1 MPHLTRLTDYP
12 IIFGLLS
19 FLLLWLA
26 AWIGVTFLRRH
37 RELDEG
43 VREDFGVVLAATLT
57 LLGLILGF
65 SFSMA
70 ISRYDQRKNLE
81 EEEANAIGTQY
92 LRAGLLPAAD
102 AAKVRALLKDYL
114 DLRIQFYIVRDEE
127 QYRQI
132 NARTAK
138 LQTELWNA
146 VQAPA
151 VAQPIADHGARR
163 GRHERRAQFP
173 GLHAGRVVE
182 PDSPYCVDI
191 DDVHSDRQQSAG
203 RLRRAVGEAGPQAAA
218 GPAAGRGHHVH
229 ADRRHRQ
236 STRRSHPRGA
246 AKSAQ
251 PRGQPAR
258 ALIDSARPQ
267 RKFAAIYIESPT
279 DQLTPFPPRRRIT
292 MIPLTRCLPF
302 AAMAAC
308 AIALAAPAAAQTKE
322 PLKIGFVYV
331 SPIGDA
337 GWTFQHDTGRKEME
351 KALGGKVTT
360 KYIESVPEG
369 ADAERVIRDLAQ
381 SGHNLIFTTSF
392 GYMNPTLKVATAF
405 PKVDFEHATG
415 YKTAK
420 NVGIY
425 NARFYEG
432 RYLAGIVAGKM
443 SKTGVAGYV
452 AAFPIPEVVMG
463 INAFARGMRS
473 VNPKAEVKVI
483 WTNSWF
489 DPGRESEASTT
500 LVSQG
505 ADVLTHH
512 TDSTATVQTAEAK
525 KVYAIAYHSDMSKYG
540 PNAQLTAVTHHWGD
554 YYTKVAQSVVDGKWQ
569 QDNVW
574 GGIKDGMIKLA
585 PFNKVVPPDVVA
597 MVKKAEGEIA
607 AGKLHPFTGPMK
619 TNDGKEVLAA
629 GKTITDA
636 ELSKMDYYV
645 EGVVGKLPAS
655 K

>member
-1 MPHLTRLTDYP
+1 MMP
-12 IIFGLLS
+12 
-19 FLLLWLA
+19 
-26 AWIGVTFLRRH
+26 
-37 RELDEG
+37 
-43 VREDFGVVLAATLT
+43 
-57 LLGLILGF
+57 
-65 SFSMA
+65 
-70 ISRYDQRKNLE
+70 
-81 EEEANAIGTQY
+81 
-92 LRAGLLPAAD
+92 LP
-102 AAKVRALLKDYL
+102 
-114 DLRIQFYIVRDEE
+114 
-127 QYRQI
+127 
-132 NARTAK
+132 
-138 LQTELWNA
+138 
-146 VQAPA
+146 
-151 VAQPIADHGARR
+151 
-163 GRHERRAQFP
+163 
-173 GLHAGRVVE
+173 
-182 PDSPYCVDI
+182 
-191 DDVHSDRQQSAG
+191 
-203 RLRRAVGEAGPQAAA
+203 
-218 GPAAGRGHHVH
+218 
-229 ADRRHRQ
+229 
-236 STRRSHPRGA
+236 
-246 AKSAQ
+246 
-251 PRGQPAR
+251 
-258 ALIDSARPQ
+258 
-267 RKFAAIYIESPT
+267 
-279 DQLTPFPPRRRIT
+279 
-292 MIPLTRCLPF
+292 RCMTYV
-302 AAMAAC
+302 AMAAC
-308 AIALAAPAAAQTKE
+308 AIALAAPATAQTKE

-351 KALGGKVTT
+351 KALGDKVTT
-360 KYIESVPEG
+360 KYVESVPEG

-392 GYMNPTLKVATAF
+392 GYMNPTIKVATAF
-405 PKVDFEHATG
+405 PKVNFEHATG

-432 RYLAGIVAGKM
+432 RYLAGMVAGKM
-443 SKTGVAGYV
+443 TKTGVAGYV

-483 WTNSWF
+483 WVNSWF
-489 DPGRESEASTT
+489 DPGRESEASST

-512 TDSTATVQTAEAK
+512 TDSTAAVQTAEAK

-554 YYTKVAQSVVDGKWQ
+554 YYTKVAQSVVAGKWQ